1 MPSKPANEPVAQPNE
16 PEEVADGEEFEVEE
30 ILEKKIDKKTKKV
43 QYLIK
48 WEGYEEL
55 VVFLYYILLGNSVN
69 FLFIL
74 L

>member
-1 MPSKPANEPVAQPNE
+1 MPSKPANEPVPQYNE

-30 ILEKKIDKKTKKV
+30 ILEKKIDKKTKNV

-48 WEGYEEL
+48 WKGYEEL